1 MSKGIG
7 VYGINSVF
15 SSGNLIFYEK
25 TVGRTATGDVFT
37 VGTAAV
43 KVGGTSQDVD
53 FQVYGTGS
61 LSAIIDIGAATFTL
75 AGISI
80 TMGDAT
86 NIAFNAT
93 TGTKIGTATTQKIGF
108 WNVTPVIQPT
118 AYTQTYSTADKTHA
132 NPTATAHTYP
142 GSGNMFDAVAADLL
156 INLRTDTVAN
166 AVADIVIVE
175 KSLAANLN
183 QDIADLA
190 DLKQLV
196 NSIVDDLQAVGIL
209 S

>member
-37 VGTAAV
+37 IGTAAV

-61 LSAIIDIGAATFTL
+61 VSAIVDIGAATFTL
-75 AGISI
+75 TGISL

-86 NIAFNAT
+86 NIAVNAT

-108 WNVTPVIQPT
+108 WNVTPVVQPT
-118 AYTQTYSTADKTHA
+118 AYTQTYATADKTHA
-132 NPTATAHTYP
+132 NVTQLAAPAGGTGATAGAY
-142 GSGNMFDAVAADLL
+142 
-156 INLRTDTVAN
+156 DT
-166 AVADIVIVE
+166 
-175 KSLAANLN
+175 AANRDLAIVSIN
-183 QDIADLA
+183 AAMTDIA

-196 NSIVDDLQAVGIL
+196 NSVIDDLQAVGIL